1 MSIKAEAQKYI
12 DELPDDAT
20 WDDLVKNLM
29 RHRKITLGMTDIE
42 VAQDHLSEAEL
53 SAVIA
58 RLHSSSSRPDDMR
71 NTKTYN
77 PSNSLTASWAMVS
90 LAPLLFIS
98 ILLAPVGYLL
108 AILGIFFGIKAFFS
122 TGKKGASSIP
132 IIIGI
137 Y

>member
-1 MSIKAEAQKYI
+1 
-12 DELPDDAT
+12 
-20 WDDLVKNLM
+20 M

-98 ILLAPVGYLL
+98 ILKSKPLNCGFFESKIFKSSFLTIYKLGSFEGISLILAYTQMF
-108 AILGIFFGIKAFFS
+108 A
-122 TGKKGASSIP
+122 
-132 IIIGI
+132 
-137 Y
+137 